1 MSNIGLRNGSR
12 NGLILKSSNNRS
24 TSRRRFSNG
33 RHICIAVGGAS
44 VFVSVVTGTFVSAF
58 VIVSSFAIGLL
69 LLGGSQPVPMN
80 YTPLDGP
87 RIDAPQTGRDAAAL
101 YFFFRAK
108 L

>member
-69 LLGGSQPVPMN
+69 LLGGVSTCGHQL
-80 YTPLDGP
+80 TPLDGP
-87 RIDAPQTGRDAAAL
+87 CIDAPQTGRGAIAL
-101 YFFFRAK
+101 YLFFRAK